1 MADFVVDVHCH
12 VFNADDLPVRG
23 FVQRLHLN
31 TPALGPLLATL
42 IDRVVQGA
50 APGYEEDMARI
61 RRLLATGGETVA
73 DVLGPGIF
81 GTAAA
86 LESVGGLESQTD
98 VAFDDLLA
106 QDPIFV
112 RRLNSALATE
122 EHRTGTGAG
131 AAVASAEG
139 WTDRLADARRAVRW
153 AKLFGLSRFDLAA
166 ELVRNSSAQVD
177 LFCPLL
183 VDLGTGLGDRPKT
196 TLRQQVELFEG
207 ISRLSMAGR
216 LPGVENARL
225 HPFIGFD
232 PRRQVNAVLAGLAE
246 TPFDVV
252 KSAILEHGFIGV
264 KVYPPMGWVPL
275 GNKATIDMTPT
286 EAELVDGELRKFY
299 DWCQTEQ
306 VPITAHANRSNYADD
321 SFKEFAGPVG
331 WAQAL
336 REFPHLRV
344 NLGHFGG
351 ARANEPATGWPWRM
365 AKLAVANDHVYADV
379 GNHRIDDD
387 GIARAY
393 FAMLGEMM
401 AADAPTAP
409 MTDRLMFGSDWFM
422 QALLPAHDQFLDSYR
437 SHYRKA
443 FGVAATKR
451 FLGRNALRFLG
462 FDNPGNRNALRL
474 RRRYQ
479 LLAPDRIP
487 DWLA

>member
-23 FVQRLHLN
+23 FVQRLHLH

-50 APGYEEDMARI
+50 APGYAEDMARI

-73 DVLGPGIF
+73 DVLGPATF
-81 GTAAA
+81 GAAA
-86 LESVGGLESQTD
+86 GLESVGGLESQTD

-112 RRLNSALATE
+112 RRLSSSLETE
-122 EHRTGTGAG
+122 LRRTGTGTDAG
-131 AAVASAEG
+131 APSAEG

-153 AKLFGLSRFDLAA
+153 AKLFGLSRLDLAA

-183 VDLGTGLGDRPKT
+183 VDLDTGLGDRAKT

-207 ISRLSMAGR
+207 ISSLSMLGR
-216 LPGVENARL
+216 LPGVDNARL

-252 KSAILEHGFIGV
+252 KSAVLEHGFVGV
-264 KVYPPMGWVPL
+264 KVYPPMGWLPL
-275 GNKATIDMTPT
+275 GNTATIDMTAT
-286 EAELVDGELRKFY
+286 EAVLVDSELRKFY

-321 SFKEFAGPVG
+321 SFKDFAGPVG
-331 WAQAL
+331 WTAAL
-336 REFPHLRV
+336 REFPGLRV

-351 ARANEPATGWPWRM
+351 ARANEPASGWPWRM
-365 AKLAVANDHVYADV
+365 AKLAVANEHVYADV
-379 GNHRIDDD
+379 GNHRIDDT

-401 AADAPTAP
+401 AATAKTAP

-437 SHYRKA
+437 SQYRKA

-462 FDNPGNRNALRL
+462 FDDPGNRNAMRL
-474 RRRYQ
+474 RQRYQ